1 MIHIKQL
8 LLIMEKLNPNNTY
21 KLRSRCLPLPTI
33 PSPLPSKTLS
43 MEVWQHSL
51 CFHPACCP
59 PLGLKLQGSKSARIF
74 PCPGLKKG
82 FESRV
87 ESTLQKS
94 MLVPVNYDEPVK
106 QVGHNLQSQVVPSS
120 FLRLITFF
128 FAQAPSLSPSQK
140 TKYTIL
146 NPEPPASNGGGG
158 GGREG
163 EGRAGSAAAST
174 TTTKL
179 DQVPEP
185 KIVLYRRDQVLN
197 KTVKSCQNL

>member
-106 QVGHNLQSQVVPSS
+106 QVSHNLQSQVVPSS

-128 FAQAPSLSPSQK
+128 RSGSITF
-140 TKYTIL
+140 
-146 NPEPPASNGGGG
+146 PES
-158 GGREG
+158 
-163 EGRAGSAAAST
+163 
-174 TTTKL
+174 K
-179 DQVPEP
+179 DQVHNIES
-185 KIVLYRRDQVLN
+185 RA
-197 KTVKSCQNL
+197 SCK

>member
-1 MIHIKQL
+1 
-8 LLIMEKLNPNNTY
+8 
-21 KLRSRCLPLPTI
+21 
-33 PSPLPSKTLS
+33 
-43 MEVWQHSL
+43 
-51 CFHPACCP
+51 
-59 PLGLKLQGSKSARIF
+59 
-74 PCPGLKKG
+74 
-82 FESRV
+82 
-87 ESTLQKS
+87 

-106 QVGHNLQSQVVPSS
+106 QVSHNLQSQVVPSS

-128 FAQAPSLSPSQK
+128 VQAPSLSPSQK

-163 EGRAGSAAAST
+163 EGRAGSVGAA

-197 KTVKSCQNL
+197 KKVKSCQNP

>member
-1 MIHIKQL
+1 MKQL
-8 LLIMEKLNPNNTY
+8 LLIIEKLNPNNIY

-59 PLGLKLQGSKSARIF
+59 PLGLILQGSKSARIF
-74 PCPGLKKG
+74 PCPGPKKG

-106 QVGHNLQSQVVPSS
+106 QVSHSLHKLFPPLSS
-120 FLRLITFF
+120 DNFFSFRLHHF
-128 FAQAPSLSPSQK
+128 P
-140 TKYTIL
+140 
-146 NPEPPASNGGGG
+146 
-158 GGREG
+158 R
-163 EGRAGSAAAST
+163 
-174 TTTKL
+174 
-179 DQVPEP
+179 
-185 KIVLYRRDQVLN
+185 
-197 KTVKSCQNL
+197 VKRPNTQY

>member
-1 MIHIKQL
+1 MK
-8 LLIMEKLNPNNTY
+8 KLNLNNIY

-43 MEVWQHSL
+43 MEVWQHWL
-51 CFHPACCP
+51 CFYPACRP
-59 PLGLKLQGSKSARIF
+59 PLGLKLQVSKSVRIF
-74 PCPGLKKG
+74 PCPGPKKG

-106 QVGHNLQSQVVPSS
+106 QVSHKSCSLPFPQTNTKLLLV
-120 FLRLITFF
+120 
-128 FAQAPSLSPSQK
+128 QAPSLSPSQK

-146 NPEPPASNGGGG
+146 NPEPPASDGGGG
-158 GGREG
+158 GGGGGG
-163 EGRAGSAAAST
+163 EGRAGSAAAA

-185 KIVLYRRDQVLN
+185 KIVLYRRDQVLY
-197 KTVKSCQNL
+197 KKVKSCQNP

>member
-1 MIHIKQL
+1 MPASAYDPISSALKNSFHGGSA
-8 LLIMEKLNPNNTY
+8 T
-21 KLRSRCLPLPTI
+21 
-33 PSPLPSKTLS
+33 
-43 MEVWQHSL
+43 L

-106 QVGHNLQSQVVPSS
+106 
-120 FLRLITFF
+120 
-128 FAQAPSLSPSQK
+128 QAPSLSPSQK

-197 KTVKSCQNL
+197 KKVKSCQNP